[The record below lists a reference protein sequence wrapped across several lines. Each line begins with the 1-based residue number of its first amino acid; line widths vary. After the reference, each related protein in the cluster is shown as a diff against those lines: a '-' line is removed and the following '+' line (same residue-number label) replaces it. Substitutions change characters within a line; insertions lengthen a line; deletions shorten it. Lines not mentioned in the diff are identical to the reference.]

1 MHLTGAVPAVDGTFV
16 LRAASRTCSL
26 IAALL
31 MLTVARHAC
40 ANGTEFPW
48 SPCRQCNFLVGVG
61 ATFHPFDATGGLVIP
76 LTFTFAEGRW
86 ELGAFRFATSQRFA
100 EANLP
105 FATLDAHPYWGF
117 SGARRWN
124 VWNPD
129 WGKLFLGFGAGYR
142 SKTDYIEAT
151 RWTFAYQLSVRV
163 NLGRHG
169 ELLEFSIRHWSNA
182 WVKLPNRGQNFATLS
197 FAF

>member
-1 MHLTGAVPAVDGTFV
+1 
-16 LRAASRTCSL
+16 
-26 IAALL
+26 
-31 MLTVARHAC
+31 ML
-40 ANGTEFPW
+40 PIM
-48 SPCRQCNFLVGVG
+48 L
-61 ATFHPFDATGGLVIP
+61 D
-76 LTFTFAEGRW
+76 FADGRW

-100 EANLP
+100 EASLP

-117 SGARRWN
+117 SGAHRWN

-129 WGKLFLGFGAGYR
+129 WGKVFLGFGAAYR

-151 RWTFAYQLSVRV
+151 HWNFAYQVGMRF
-163 NLGRHG
+163 NLGRRG